1 MKTSL
6 IGFLILLILTIPG
19 YSQSEQ
25 KVTDSNEVPELTWPR
40 EIDAE
45 KGTVTIY
52 QPQID
57 GYTAN
62 ILEGRSAIS
71 YKPNDGEMSFGAFW
85 FRAFLNID
93 KENRIA
99 SLDQIDILDL
109 KFPGAEDSLKLE
121 RGKEFIRNKIEAM
134 GIVMSLDRLIA
145 SLDEAEVVMEK
156 SQKLNNTPPKVY
168 YRQKPTILITIDGD
182 PIWKEES
189 SKNLK
194 YCANSPFFIAQ
205 DLKSGNYYI
214 NGGDNWYVTT
224 TPPTGWKPTEQV
236 SKNILNF
243 AEENKPETPKAET
256 SEEDQDPVRPDIIV
270 VTEPSELIVT
280 DGEPDYQP
288 IKATNLLYVSNTES
302 DIIMEIGSQQHYVLL
317 AGRWYMAKQLSAD
330 DWTFEEPEKLPVD
343 FSKIPADSD
352 VASVRVSVP
361 GTEEA
366 NDALLEQAIPQ
377 TAEVS
382 RTDTKI
388 DVKFDGSPKFKQIPN
403 TDVSYAENSDK
414 QILKIKNK
422 FYAVDN
428 GIWFVADYPKGPYS
442 VSDHRPEEVDQIP
455 PDEPVYNTKYVYV
468 YSATPQV
475 VYVGYLP
482 GYTYSYAYGGVPVYG
497 TGYVYPYWYGSV
509 YYPRPVT
516 YGFNVHYNPYSGW
529 GFSFG
534 ISAGGWVGWGYNP
547 YYRPYW
553 GPAGY
558 HAGYRHGYYRGYH
571 HGYNRGYASGYRRGM
586 NQSQINNA
594 RNNVY
599 RNQRTGVKS
608 TRDLSAA
615 RAKDL
620 SRPSSRPNNMYTDRK
635 GNVYQRDKKGNY
647 DKMNRP
653 GGNPGA
659 TRPGTP
665 STRPATRPNQPSKP
679 DTRPTKPSTRPGQP
693 STRPSTPNT
702 RPSSQTRQQFD
713 RSHQNRQQGTRNYQQ
728 HRSTQQR
735 TAPRSTPSRSM
746 PSRGGR
752 RR

>member
-6 IGFLILLILTIPG
+6 IGFLVLLFLSG
-19 YSQSEQ
+19 SAYSQSEQ
-25 KVTDSNEVPELTWPR
+25 EIDDLNEVPELTWPR
-40 EIDAE
+40 EIDTD
-45 KGTVTIY
+45 KGLVTIY

-57 GYTAN
+57 SYTAN

-71 YKPNDGEMSFGAFW
+71 YKPIDGEMGFGAFW
-85 FRAFLNID
+85 FRAFLDVD

-121 RGKEFIRNKIEAM
+121 KGKEFIRKKIEAM

-156 SQKLNNTPPKVY
+156 SQNLNNTPPKVY
-168 YRQKPTILITIDGD
+168 YRQKPTILVTIDGD

-224 TPPTGWKPTEQV
+224 TPPTGWQPTDQV
-236 SKNILNF
+236 SKNIRSF
-243 AEENKPETPKAET
+243 AEENKPETSNTEV
-256 SEEDQDPVRPDIIV
+256 SEEDQEPVKPDIIV

-288 IKATNLLYVSNTES
+288 IKGTNLLYVSNTES

-317 AGRWYMAKQLSAD
+317 AGRWYKAKQLSGD
-330 DWTFEEPEKLPVD
+330 EWTFEEPEKLPED

-352 VASVRVSVP
+352 MASVRVSVP
-361 GTEEA
+361 GTDEA

-382 RTDTKI
+382 RADTKI
-388 DVKFDGSPKFKQIPN
+388 EVKFDGSPKFKQIPN
-403 TDVSYAENSDK
+403 TEVSYALNSDK
-414 QILKIKNK
+414 QILKINNK

-428 GIWFVADYPKGPYS
+428 GIWFIADYPEGPYA

-455 PDEPVYNTKYVYV
+455 PEEPVYNTKYVYV
-468 YSATPQV
+468 YSTTPQV

-482 GYTYSYAYGGVPVYG
+482 GYTYAYAYGGVPVYG

-516 YGFNVHYNPYSGW
+516 YGFNVHYNPYTGW

-534 ISAGGWVGWGYNP
+534 ISAGGWVGWGYHP

-558 HAGYRHGYYRGYH
+558 HTGYRHGYYHGYH
-571 HGYNRGYASGYRRGM
+571 HGYNSGYAAGYRRGM

-647 DKMNRP
+647 DQMNRP
-653 GGNPGA
+653 GGKPG
-659 TRPGTP
+659 
-665 STRPATRPNQPSKP
+665 STRPSAPTTKPSKP
-679 DTRPTKPSTRPGQP
+679 NTKPTTRPSQP
-693 STRPSTPNT
+693 STRPSKPTQPTT
-702 RPSSQTRQQFD
+702 RPNNQTKQQFD
-713 RSHQNRQQGTRNYQQ
+713 RSYQNRQQGTKNYQQ

-735 TAPRSTPSRSM
+735 SMQRSAPSRSM